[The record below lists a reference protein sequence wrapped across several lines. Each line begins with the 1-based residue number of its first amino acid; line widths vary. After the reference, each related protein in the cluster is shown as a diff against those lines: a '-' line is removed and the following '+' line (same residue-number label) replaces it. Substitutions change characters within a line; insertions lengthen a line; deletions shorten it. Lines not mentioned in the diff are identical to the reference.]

1 MKTYL
6 YPQNL
11 KATANLWLWSLR
23 DFVILSIAI
32 LISAAIF
39 INSGVLLPAALS
51 LCFGFLTIRKD
62 DITVVDFLGYAAR
75 FFLTGQQYYEWRM
88 P

>member
-1 MKTYL
+1 M

-23 DFVILSIAI
+23 DFVILSIAV

-39 INSGVLLPAALS
+39 INSGILLPAALS

-75 FFLTGQQYYEWRM
+75 FFLTGQQYFEWRM

>member
-1 MKTYL
+1 M

-23 DFVILSIAI
+23 DFVILSIAV

-39 INSGVLLPAALS
+39 INSGILPPAALS

>member
-1 MKTYL
+1 M
-6 YPQNL
+6 
-11 KATANLWLWSLR
+11 
-23 DFVILSIAI
+23 ILSIAV

-62 DITVVDFLGYAAR
+62 DITVVDFLGYASR

>member
-1 MKTYL
+1 M
-6 YPQNL
+6 
-11 KATANLWLWSLR
+11 
-23 DFVILSIAI
+23 ILSIAV

-39 INSGVLLPAALS
+39 INSGVLLTAALS

>member
-23 DFVILSIAI
+23 DFVILSIAV

-39 INSGVLLPAALS
+39 INSGILLPSALS

>member
-1 MKTYL
+1 M

-23 DFVILSIAI
+23 DFVILSIAV

-39 INSGVLLPAALS
+39 INSGVLLPAELS

>member
-1 MKTYL
+1 M
-6 YPQNL
+6 
-11 KATANLWLWSLR
+11 
-23 DFVILSIAI
+23 ILSIAV

-39 INSGVLLPAALS
+39 INSGVLIPAALS

>member
-1 MKTYL
+1 M

-11 KATANLWLWSLR
+11 KATANLWLWSLQ
-23 DFVILSIAI
+23 DFVILSIAV

>member
-23 DFVILSIAI
+23 DFVILSIAV
-32 LISAAIF
+32 LISSAIF

>member
-1 MKTYL
+1 M
-6 YPQNL
+6 
-11 KATANLWLWSLR
+11 
-23 DFVILSIAI
+23 ILGIAV

-39 INSGVLLPAALS
+39 INSGYLLPAALS

-75 FFLTGQQYYEWRM
+75 FFLTGQQYFEWRM

>member
-23 DFVILSIAI
+23 DFVILSIAV

>member
-1 MKTYL
+1 M

-23 DFVILSIAI
+23 DFVILSIAV

-75 FFLTGQQYYEWRM
+75 FFLTGQQSYEWRM

>member
-1 MKTYL
+1 M
-6 YPQNL
+6 
-11 KATANLWLWSLR
+11 
-23 DFVILSIAI
+23 ILSIAV

-51 LCFGFLTIRKD
+51 LCFGFMTIRKD

>member
-1 MKTYL
+1 M
-6 YPQNL
+6 
-11 KATANLWLWSLR
+11 
-23 DFVILSIAI
+23 ILGIAV

-39 INSGVLLPAALS
+39 INSGYLLPAALS

-62 DITVVDFLGYAAR
+62 DITVVDFLVYAAR
-75 FFLTGQQYYEWRM
+75 FFLTGQQDYEWRM

>member
-1 MKTYL
+1 M

-11 KATANLWLWSLR
+11 KATASLWLWSLR
-23 DFVILSIAI
+23 DFVILSIAV

>member
-1 MKTYL
+1 M
-6 YPQNL
+6 
-11 KATANLWLWSLR
+11 WLWSLR
-23 DFVILSIAI
+23 DFVILSIAV

>member
-1 MKTYL
+1 M

-11 KATANLWLWSLR
+11 KAKANLWLWSLR
-23 DFVILSIAI
+23 DFVILSIVV

-39 INSGVLLPAALS
+39 INSGILLPAALS

>member
-11 KATANLWLWSLR
+11 KAKANLWLWSLR
-23 DFVILSIAI
+23 DFTIFAVAV
-32 LISAAIF
+32 LISAALF
-39 INSGVLLPAALS
+39 IHAGVLLPAAVS
-51 LCFGFLTIRKD
+51 LGFGFLTIRKED
-62 DITVVDFLGYAAR
+62 VTVVDFLGYAAR
-75 FFLTGQQYYEWRM
+75 FFLAGQQYFEWKE

>member
-1 MKTYL
+1 M
-6 YPQNL
+6 

-23 DFVILSIAI
+23 DFVILSIAV

-39 INSGVLLPAALS
+39 IDSGVLLPAALS

>member
-1 MKTYL
+1 M
-6 YPQNL
+6 
-11 KATANLWLWSLR
+11 
-23 DFVILSIAI
+23 ILSIAV

>member
-1 MKTYL
+1 M

-23 DFVILSIAI
+23 DFVILSIAV

>member
-23 DFVILSIAI
+23 DFVILSIAV
-32 LISAAIF
+32 LVSAAIF

>member
-11 KATANLWLWSLR
+11 KAAANLWLWSLR
-23 DFVILSIAI
+23 DFVILSIAV

>member
-1 MKTYL
+1 L

-23 DFVILSIAI
+23 DFVILSIAV

>member
-1 MKTYL
+1 
-6 YPQNL
+6 
-11 KATANLWLWSLR
+11 
-23 DFVILSIAI
+23 VILSIAV

-75 FFLTGQQYYEWRM
+75 FFLTGQQYYVWRM

>member
-1 MKTYL
+1 M

-23 DFVILSIAI
+23 DFVILSIAV

-75 FFLTGQQYYEWRM
+75 FFLTGQQYYEWR
-88 P
+88 

>member
-11 KATANLWLWSLR
+11 KARANLWLWSLR
-23 DFVILSIAI
+23 DFLIFSVAV
-32 LISAAIF
+32 LISAVIF
-39 INSGVLLPAALS
+39 LNTGIMLPAALS
-51 LCFGFLTIRKD
+51 LSYGFLTIRKD

-75 FFLTGQQYYEWRM
+75 FFLTSQQYYEWRE

>member
-11 KATANLWLWSLR
+11 KAKANLWLWSLR
-23 DFVILSIAI
+23 DFVILGVAVLIA
-32 LISAAIF
+32 AVIF
-39 INSGVLLPAALS
+39 INSGYPLPAALA
-51 LCFGFLTIRKD
+51 LCYGFLTIRKD

-75 FFLTGQQYYEWRM
+75 FFLTGQQYFEWRM
-88 P
+88 Q

>member
-1 MKTYL
+1 M
-6 YPQNL
+6 
-11 KATANLWLWSLR
+11 
-23 DFVILSIAI
+23 ILSIAV

-75 FFLTGQQYYEWRM
+75 FFLTGQQYYEWR
-88 P
+88 

>member
-1 MKTYL
+1 MQTTL
-6 YPQNL
+6 L
-11 KATANLWLWSLR
+11 FLGMMTFA
-23 DFVILSIAI
+23 
-32 LISAAIF
+32 
-39 INSGVLLPAALS
+39 LPAALA

-75 FFLTGQQYYEWRM
+75 FFLTSQQYYEWRE

>member
-1 MKTYL
+1 M
-6 YPQNL
+6 
-11 KATANLWLWSLR
+11 
-23 DFVILSIAI
+23 ILGIAV

-39 INSGVLLPAALS
+39 INSGILLPAALS

>member
-1 MKTYL
+1 M

-23 DFVILSIAI
+23 DFVILNIAV

-39 INSGVLLPAALS
+39 INSGILLPAALS